1 MIGMQELILIL
12 AILLLVFGPSKL
24 PKLARELGKAW
35 REFNKASSEAM
46 GAINSTTKIKNKTE
60 NKPILDFAN
69 KLGLNVAGKTD
80 KQITDLVVSKILNS
94 EKTPS

>member
-1 MIGMQELILIL
+1 
-12 AILLLVFGPSKL
+12 
-24 PKLARELGKAW
+24 
-35 REFNKASSEAM
+35 M